1 MADGARREILPLG
14 LPPRGLSREQA
25 AAYLGISPGLFSE
38 MVDDGR
44 MPAPKVINRRLVWD
58 RHALDLAFDALPD
71 REAPKLEFAL

>member
-1 MADGARREILPLG
+1 MKERGNILPLS

-25 AAYLGISPGLFSE
+25 AAYLGISPNTFND

-44 MPAPKVINRRLVWD
+44 MPGPKVINRRRVWD